1 MGLSKPSLT
10 GSGRIGDPRLAGRIS
25 GEIEGEVQFDP
36 FTRGRYS
43 TDASHYQ
50 VEPIGVVIP
59 KSAEDITRVIQIA
72 SDEGVAVLPRGG
84 GTNGGGGTLG

>member
-36 FTRGRYS
+36 FTRGQYS

-50 VEPIGVVIP
+50 VEPIGVI
-59 KSAEDITRVIQIA
+59 
-72 SDEGVAVLPRGG
+72 
-84 GTNGGGGTLG
+84 